1 MSDHGCWAG
10 GCGKVFGVV
19 AGCGVSAR
27 CWVLKKRSSA
37 TGTAPSWVVVVV
49 GVVFSGLAG
58 CSPAALNDL
67 GLGSGLVWVVVVLCV
82 V

>member
-1 MSDHGCWAG
+1 MLGWG
-10 GCGKVFGVV
+10 LWKGVGVV

-37 TGTAPSWVVVVV
+37 TGTARWWVVVVV

-67 GLGSGLVWVVVVLCV
+67 GLWVWVGVGGGGAVCCLRIA
-82 V
+82 